1 MSILTRFDSSYEGL
15 PAARFASAKEYDL
28 FRQTLVEAGYSF
40 KTKVVPPKG
49 DRRAREI
56 VVMLISTRA
65 PDGA

>member
-15 PAARFASAKEYDL
+15 PAARFDSAKEYDQ
-28 FRQTLVEAGYSF
+28 FRRLVVEAGYSF

-49 DRRAREI
+49 NRRSLEI
-56 VVMLISTRA
+56 VVMLISTRT